1 MKIGVRCRVSGFR
14 FRLLGAGI
22 YRVEGL
28 RNSEVGT
35 RNVEREE
42 GPRVP
47 DSGLKTDSRQE
58 RSDEIYDACISTSTF
73 NYPPFS
79 ELVSL
84 TPETKSTE
92 AG

>member
-1 MKIGVRCRVSGFR
+1 MSGFR

-28 RNSEVGT
+28 RNSEVGM

-42 GPRVP
+42 RRRVSG
-47 DSGLKTDSRQE
+47 SGLKTDSRQG
-58 RSDEIYDACISTSTF
+58 RSDEISDSCISTSTF